1 MTHEEKILNSFTGQE
16 EEDTPEEEKL
26 EEEEE
31 LGE

>member
-1 MTHEEKILNSFTGQE
+1 MMYAEKILNSFTSQ
-16 EEDTPEEEKL
+16 EEDTPEEEKP